1 MSGVYTA
8 AATVAV
14 GAYSANRASAASDK
28 AARAAGRGA
37 ELTAQGERD
46 ALDYQKEVEALPLE
60 LRNEFL
66 PQLADI
72 ARGGQGQQDLINQAQ
87 SSPLYNAILG
97 GQQAGEQSILRN
109 AAATGGLRSGNV
121 QGALTDYGSQLQNR
135 ALLTSYN
142 DQLQGIQG
150 LANQPLNTNAI
161 AQGIAAPGQTLG
173 QGAIAQGQI
182 QQQGQQN
189 ANNAISN
196 AVGSGLNLY
205 AQYAYSD
212 IRLKKNIEYVG
223 LIGEH
228 NIYAWDWNDE
238 AEELGLSGHSSGVMA
253 HEVYEYM
260 PEVIAEVNG
269 YIAVNYEAMGL
280 SEAA

>member
-14 GAYSANRASAASDK
+14 GAYSANRAGAAADK
-28 AARAAGRGA
+28 AARASARGA

-72 ARGGQGQQDLINQAQ
+72 YRGGEGQQQLVDQAK
-87 SSPLYNAILG
+87 SSPLYSAILG

-121 QGALTDYGSQLQNR
+121 QGALTDYGSQLENR

-150 LANQPLNTNAI
+150 LANQQLNTNSI
-161 AQGIAAPGQTLG
+161 AQSIAAPGATLG
-173 QGAIAQGQI
+173 AGAVAQGQI
-182 QQQGQQN
+182 LQQGQQN
-189 ANNAISN
+189 ANNAITS
-196 AVGSGLNLY
+196 AIGSGLNTY

-212 IRLKKNIEYVG
+212 IRLKDNIEYVG
-223 LIGEH
+223 VVNGH
-228 NIYAWDWNDE
+228 NIYAWDWNKE
-238 AEELGLSGHSSGVMA
+238 AEEIGLSGRSSGVMA

-260 PEVIAEVNG
+260 PDAIAEING
-269 YIAVNYEAMGL
+269 YIAVDYAAMNL
-280 SEAA
+280 LETA